1 MWEWRRITELV
12 KINSDI
18 KKITNRSVSNS
29 ASGPEIKMRLN
40 LSKAKLEIE
49 EKKSRWV
56 KIDKWNFNY
65 LAMLAKVDRLEARL
79 KYWLIKPRA
88 GSRSKPVFHS
98 IQKLRQFQ
106 DPYYPSGPSSSP
118 KINLYKIRWLIRWN
132 SFILYKLNYR

>member
-49 EKKSRWV
+49 ENKNL
-56 KIDKWNFNY
+56 D
-65 LAMLAKVDRLEARL
+65 EL
-79 KYWLIKPRA
+79 KLINEI
-88 GSRSKPVFHS
+88 S
-98 IQKLRQFQ
+98 IT
-106 DPYYPSGPSSSP
+106 
-118 KINLYKIRWLIRWN
+118 
-132 SFILYKLNYR
+132 